1 MEVNADFGSDMFKC
15 AVAGPSLTPYAC
27 LPCRTLLQ
35 WCAVSSPR
43 GVPAAAEQGAAPGGG
58 RNYAPEVSFLLEAGL
73 PVLIYAGVEDLIC
86 NDLVSPQLW
95 RAFVF
100 EGRNTPPT
108 HLTPHLFSDTQQ
120 CRHASVQCLAAK
132 ILVRQVQCCNC
143 NRVKTCGRR
152 RYLGAGEMIS
162 MQLVACCGGWTTRL
176 PGPSRQ

>member
-95 RAFVF
+95 RAFVLKV
-100 EGRNTPPT
+100 ETPLRPTSLLTYSPT
-108 HLTPHLFSDTQQ
+108 HSSAGMHL
-120 CRHASVQCLAAK
+120 CSVWLRRSWCARCSAATATGSR
-132 ILVRQVQCCNC
+132 LVDE
-143 NRVKTCGRR
+143 
-152 RYLGAGEMIS
+152 GATLER
-162 MQLVACCGGWTTRL
+162 AK
-176 PGPSRQ
+176 